1 MDPIKR
7 ILKRW
12 TNWFIRPSTHELK
25 IMYCIALQDSP
36 GIKTKQKQMNPQ
48 RQQSAFI
55 FLKLHRHWF
64 TPRSYQLTFVIVQSL
79 SCVLFVTPW
88 TAAHQAS
95 VSFTISWSLLKL
107 MSVESV
113 MPSNHL
119 ILCRPQSFPA
129 SGSFPV
135 SQLFASGG
143 QIIGVSASVSV
154 PLMTIQGWFHLR
166 WTGSPCSSRDSQES
180 SPAPQFEIVNYL
192 VLSRFY
198 GPPLTFIHDYWRN
211 HSFDYTDFCWQS
223 DVSAFWY
230 AA

>member
-1 MDPIKR
+1 
-7 ILKRW
+7 
-12 TNWFIRPSTHELK
+12 
-25 IMYCIALQDSP
+25 
-36 GIKTKQKQMNPQ
+36 MNPQ

-143 QIIGVSASVSV
+143 QSIGASASASVPS
-154 PLMTIQGWFHLR
+154 MNIQCWFRLGL
-166 WTGSPCSSRDSQES
+166 TGLISLLSKDSQES
-180 SPAPQFEIVNYL
+180 SPAPQFKSINSST
-192 VLSRFY
+192 LSLLY
-198 GPPLTFIHDYWRN
+198 GPTLTSIHDYRKN
-211 HSFDYTDFCWQS
+211 HIFD
-223 DVSAFWY
+223 
-230 AA
+230 